1 MKINRDNYEAF
12 LLDLQE
18 GRLSV
23 DEQKHLHDFLQLN
36 PDCDALLPESESWIL
51 EGSQVTYPGREQLK
65 REFPTPS
72 TILTDY
78 NFDLFS
84 IARMEGDLTVEQEAA
99 HRSTVAGDKQRSSQ
113 WLEWQQTRLVPE
125 PLLFKRKDRFLHKN
139 GRRNRVIWMSV
150 ISAAAAVA
158 LLIVLL
164 RMEHVMPQ
172 QELTLQP
179 SPDTKAQQVFDVPD
193 QTTPD
198 LPAQQSI
205 KPVLFSVKKDHDR
218 PLELESKKAVVPQD
232 DLQPRTVRISENRLN
247 GLSLVDEAVPDQI
260 EPLHVPPVSIHLGSL
275 SVAQIS
281 ELDPQEIFEDYT
293 EERNLSLWTVA
304 NAGIKGINKIAGSDI
319 SLLASRDEEG
329 EVSGFQLKSKRFS
342 LTRPL
347 GQEE

>member
-36 PDCDALLPESESWIL
+36 PDCDALLPEPEQWIL
-51 EGSQVTYPGREQLK
+51 EGSKVSYPGREQLK
-65 REFPTPS
+65 REFPAPS
-72 TILTDY
+72 TILTDH

-84 IARMEGDLTVEQEAA
+84 IARMEGDLTGEQEEA
-99 HRSTVAGDKQRSSQ
+99 HRSMVAGDEQRSSQ
-113 WLEWQQTRLVPE
+113 WLEWQQTRLVSE
-125 PLLFKRKDRFLHKN
+125 PLLFKGKDRLKHKN
-139 GRRNRVIWMSV
+139 GQRNRVIWMSV

-164 RMEHVMPQ
+164 RTEPVLPQ
-172 QELTLQP
+172 QELTLQT
-179 SPDTKAQQVFDVPD
+179 SPDAKAQQAVDVPD
-193 QTTPD
+193 PITPD
-198 LPAQQSI
+198 LPVQKS
-205 KPVLFSVKKDHDR
+205 KNPVMFSVKKDHER
-218 PLELESKKAVVPQD
+218 PVELEAKKAVVPQD
-232 DLQPRTVRISENRLN
+232 DLQPRPVRISENRLN
-247 GLSLVDEAVPDQI
+247 GLSLVGEPVPDRI
-260 EPLHVPPVSIHLGSL
+260 EPLHVLQVSIHLGSL

-281 ELDPQEIFEDYT
+281 GMDLQEIFEEYT
-293 EERNLSLWTVA
+293 EEKDFSLWTIA
-304 NAGIKGINKIAGSDI
+304 NAGINGINKIAGSDI